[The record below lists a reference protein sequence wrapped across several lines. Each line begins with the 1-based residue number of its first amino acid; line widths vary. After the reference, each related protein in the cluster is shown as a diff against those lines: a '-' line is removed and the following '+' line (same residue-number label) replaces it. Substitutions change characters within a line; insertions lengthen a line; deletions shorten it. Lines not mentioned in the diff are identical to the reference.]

1 MRFRASHVLVC
12 AALAGALLLRRRQPA
27 QAEETNPCFTG
38 DGTIKEVLDGCAAFI
53 ASGSTDKDKLITA
66 HSVRAMAFSA
76 IRDLDAAIAEMDEAV
91 KIDADQAQ
99 LLFHAGGG
107 L

>member
-1 MRFRASHVLVC
+1 MLDAC
-12 AALAGALLLRRRQPA
+12 AAY
-27 QAEETNPCFTG
+27 
-38 DGTIKEVLDGCAAFI
+38 I
-53 ASGSTDKDKLITA
+53 ASGSTDKDQLVRA

-76 IRDLDAAIAEMDEAV
+76 IRDLDAAIAELDEAV
-91 KIDADQAQ
+91 KIDADQAE